1 MIIDSD
7 ASKRPIIIRTIS
19 NLVKS
24 QERARWEQL
33 PRVKL
38 LSSSSSCS
46 DSSFSTKTPKCSKSQ
61 TTVLQEQLLGNIGH
75 RVHKKSL
82 GRNWNHVKRRH
93 VHKYRGYRIQPFQ
106 FCLGKK
112 ASMVNIKVD
121 EDNQFM
127 VADMSWTEYLGAFTI
142 CCGVCQVK
150 VPLSAVKS
158 VRSVANLWDERR
170 GIRVGSGIP
179 WVFLLGS
186 TWFCSG
192 KIAIHPAIHPAIL
205 SLVTSVIHLRTRFC
219 SNIWTKRSRSYCW
232 TRWNPVSLQSLVDF
246 VAEPR
251 WSHRR
256 N

>member
-7 ASKRPIIIRTIS
+7 ASKRPIIIRTKS
-19 NLVKS
+19 NLVNDEARRTTGTTAKS
-24 QERARWEQL
+24 ETAVVIIILLRQQL
-33 PRVKL
+33 
-38 LSSSSSCS
+38 
-46 DSSFSTKTPKCSKSQ
+46 FHKTPKVFQIPDYSSSRAASWEHWTSRPQEIVRKELKS
-61 TTVLQEQLLGNIGH
+61 H
-75 RVHKKSL
+75 
-82 GRNWNHVKRRH
+82 KRRH

-121 EDNQFM
+121 EDNQQQFM

-205 SLVTSVIHLRTRFC
+205 SFVTFVIHPRTRFC
-219 SNIWTKRSRSYCW
+219 SNIWTKRSRSYC
-232 TRWNPVSLQSLVDF
+232 
-246 VAEPR
+246 
-251 WSHRR
+251 
-256 N
+256 

>member
-1 MIIDSD
+1 MITDSD
-7 ASKRPIIIRTIS
+7 ASKRPIVIIVRTKS
-19 NLVKS
+19 KVKS
-24 QERARWEQL
+24 EHDVATGTQQL

-46 DSSFSTKTPKCSKSQ
+46 CSRRKEPKVFQIPDHSSSRACLGTSHPQEIVRKELQSQ
-61 TTVLQEQLLGNIGH
+61 Q
-75 RVHKKSL
+75 
-82 GRNWNHVKRRH
+82 RRH
-93 VHKYRGYRIQPFQ
+93 VYKYRGYRIQTFQ
-106 FCLGKK
+106 FYLGKK

-150 VPLSAVKS
+150 VPLSAVKN

-192 KIAIHPAIHPAIL
+192 KIAIHPAVL
-205 SLVTSVIHLRTRFC
+205 SSVTSVIHVRTRFC

-251 WSHRR
+251 WSHSR